1 MRGRVVCFM
10 AGTHF
15 SERFSDKNLFIA
27 ACVCYNIK
35 NEIFSNSVEKIIALL
50 RLMGKGEKS
59 MPKNENIGAG
69 MSEKDI
75 GAELYE
81 KWLGGEETAFDKIID
96 IYHDGLIFF
105 VYGTL
110 KNFAD
115 AEDIAADTF
124 AELIVHKNRYS
135 FGCSLKTY
143 LFSVARNKAIDR
155 LRKRKRISDS
165 DISENEESITDGKLL
180 EEKLISD
187 ERSKIVREALETIN
201 KEYAQILRLTY
212 FYGFSGDEICII
224 MKKNKKQTANLL
236 YRGKEALKKVLA
248 ERGIESI

>member
-15 SERFSDKNLFIA
+15 SERFGDKNLFIA

-50 RLMGKGEKS
+50 RLMGKGEKN
-59 MPKNENIGAG
+59 MPENEY
-69 MSEKDI
+69 I

-81 KWLGGEETAFDKIID
+81 KWLDGEETAFDKIID

-115 AEDIAADTF
+115 AEDVAADVF

-155 LRKRKRISDS
+155 LRKRKRFADS
-165 DISENEESITDGKLL
+165 DISENEESVSDGKLL

-187 ERSKIVREALETIN
+187 ERAKVVREALETIN

-248 ERGIESI
+248 ERGIETI

>member
-1 MRGRVVCFM
+1 MV
-10 AGTHF
+10 
-15 SERFSDKNLFIA
+15 
-27 ACVCYNIK
+27 
-35 NEIFSNSVEKIIALL
+35 
-50 RLMGKGEKS
+50 KGEKN
-59 MPKNENIGAG
+59 MPENEYIGAG
-69 MSEKDI
+69 TSGTDI

-81 KWLGGEETAFDKIID
+81 KWLGGDETAFDKIME

-124 AELIVHKNRYS
+124 AELIVHKNRSS

-224 MKKNKKQTANLL
+224 MKKNKRQTANLL
-236 YRGKEALKKVLA
+236 YRGKEALKKVLI
-248 ERGIESI
+248 ERGIETI